1 MDKFWQEVVAVCI
14 LEGNHRWRV
23 LDEEGRYSV
32 QHLWGPVMMDSNTTT
47 THATTTQ
54 RSGQHQPH
62 RHRDRHR
69 NRHRRGLVR
78 AVVVFLAATLTLSG
92 CASPGDGP
100 SPGSTSAT
108 GTATETHVVITT
120 AAPPTTAAV
129 AVYKPASDTGPAE
142 NVPKPV
148 LPEKAKEF
156 SKEGLIAFAEYWY
169 STLGYAFET
178 GDPEPMMTIT
188 DPGCRTC
195 KAMEEAVVPWHEEG
209 RWIVGG
215 QMHVLSSDTPFT
227 RAADGNYQVT
237 LMVRQQNVK
246 YYRGDKTLAEDR
258 GVKPTVADILIA
270 TYGSGRWTAITVEHL
285 QGSGA

>member
-1 MDKFWQEVVAVCI
+1 
-14 LEGNHRWRV
+14 
-23 LDEEGRYSV
+23 
-32 QHLWGPVMMDSNTTT
+32 MMDSNTTT
-47 THATTTQ
+47 THAITMQ
-54 RSGQHQPH
+54 GQGQPHQHHHGDRHQHRHGDGYGYRSG
-62 RHRDRHR
+62 
-69 NRHRRGLVR
+69 RRGWVVPG
-78 AVVVFLAATLTLSG
+78 VVVFLSVMLVLSG
-92 CASPGDGP
+92 CTSSGDDP
-100 SPGSTSAT
+100 SPGVTSPA
-108 GTATETHVVITT
+108 GTAGETT
-120 AAPPTTAAV
+120 PPTTTTAV
-129 AVYKPASDTGPAE
+129 PPPTAAVYKPASDTGPAE

-148 LPEKAKEF
+148 LPAKAQEF
-156 SKEGLIAFAEYWY
+156 SKEGLIAFTEYWY

-195 KAMEEAVVPWHEEG
+195 NAMKEAVVPWHEEG

-227 RAADGNYQVT
+227 PAADGNYQVT